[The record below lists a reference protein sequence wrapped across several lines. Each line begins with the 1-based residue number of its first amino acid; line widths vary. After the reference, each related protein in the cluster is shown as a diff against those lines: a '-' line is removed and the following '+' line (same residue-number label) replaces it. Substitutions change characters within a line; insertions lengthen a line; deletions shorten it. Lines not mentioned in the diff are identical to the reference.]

1 MASNF
6 KMYNLFIYALLTTL
20 TIAISFTAFTYIWFG
35 NIDFIVQNVIYFCVL
50 IAMFLIGLSGFSFLI
65 IKRQRRK
72 DFSQISKNLPIAS
85 SEEVDFEG
93 LSQKISNITEVQSK
107 EIDILNEREN
117 YRREFLG
124 NISHELKTPL
134 FSVQG
139 YLLTLIEGGIED
151 ENIRDKYLNRINK
164 SVDRLIYLVKDLDMI
179 SELEKGRIH
188 IENSKFNIVALA
200 QEVIDLLEIKA
211 EKNNIK
217 LILNHPSNYPL
228 KVMGDIEKIQQVLIN
243 LIVNAINYSNENTE
257 VRIEFQETEERVKVL
272 IKDQGIGIKQDDL
285 ERIFER
291 FYRIDKSRNR
301 NQGGSGLGLAIV
313 KHILEAH
320 HQKIMVQSK
329 FGKGSTFSFFLRKAS
344 TEA

>member
-6 KMYNLFIYALLTTL
+6 KIYNLFLYALITTL
-20 TIAISFTAFTYIWFG
+20 LIGGGFIGFTFLWFG
-35 NIDFIVQNVIYFCVL
+35 NINFIIANIPYFLTLLLL
-50 IAMFLIGLSGFSFLI
+50 ILIGLNIFFVLI
-65 IKRQRRK
+65 VKNQRRK
-72 DFSQISKNLPIAS
+72 DFTEISKNLPIVS
-85 SEEVDFEG
+85 TTEEVDFEG
-93 LSQKISNITEVQSK
+93 LSQQISNITQVQSK
-107 EIDILNEREN
+107 EIDFLNEREN

-139 YLLTLIEGGIED
+139 YLLTLIEGGIDD

-179 SELEKGRIH
+179 SELEKGRINVQN
-188 IENSKFNIVALA
+188 IPFNIVALA

-211 EKNNIK
+211 EKNEIK
-217 LILNHPSNYPL
+217 LTLNHPTNYPL

-243 LIVNAINYSNENTE
+243 LVVNAINYSDSNTE
-257 VRIEFQETEERVKVL
+257 IKIEFHETEERVKIMV
-272 IKDQGIGIKQDDL
+272 KDQGVGIKQEDID
-285 ERIFER
+285 RIFER
-291 FYRIDKSRNR
+291 FYRVDKSRNR

-320 HQKIMVQSK
+320 NQKISVQSK
-329 FGKGSTFSFFLRKAS
+329 FGKGSNFFFYLRKAN
-344 TEA
+344 

>member
-6 KMYNLFIYALLTTL
+6 KMYNLFIYAFLTTL
-20 TIAISFTAFTYIWFG
+20 SIALGFTAFTYLWFG
-35 NIDFIVQNVIYFCVL
+35 NIDFIIENIIYFIVL
-50 IAMFLIGLSGFSFLI
+50 IAMILIGLNVFSFLI
-65 IKRQRRK
+65 IKYQRRK

-85 SEEVDFEG
+85 SQEVDFEG

-139 YLLTLIEGGIED
+139 YLLTLIEGGIDD

-164 SVDRLIYLVKDLDMI
+164 SVDRLIYLVRDLDMI
-179 SELEKGRIH
+179 SELEKGRID
-188 IENSKFNIVALA
+188 IQNNPFNIVALA
-200 QEVIDLLEIKA
+200 QDVIDLLEIKA
-211 EKNNIK
+211 ENKDIK
-217 LILNHPSNYPL
+217 ITINHPSNYAL

-243 LIVNAINYSNENTE
+243 LVVNAINYSDENTE
-257 VRIEFQETEERVKVL
+257 IKIEFQETEERIKIMV
-272 IKDQGIGIKQDDL
+272 KDQGVGIKNDDI

-291 FYRIDKSRNR
+291 FYRVDKSRNR

-320 HQKIMVQSK
+320 NQKINVQSK
-329 FGKGSTFSFFLRKAS
+329 IGKGSNFYFFLRRA
-344 TEA
+344 

>member
-6 KMYNLFIYALLTTL
+6 KMYNLFIYALLTTFSITL
-20 TIAISFTAFTYIWFG
+20 GFTTFTYLWFG
-35 NIDFIVQNVIYFCVL
+35 NIDFIIRNIAYFIVL
-50 IAMFLIGLSGFSFLI
+50 IGMILIGLNVFLFLI
-65 IKRQRRK
+65 IKHQRRK
-72 DFSQISKNLPIAS
+72 DFSQISKNLPIIS
-85 SEEVDFEG
+85 SQEVDFEG

-139 YLLTLIEGGIED
+139 YLLTLIEGGIDD

-164 SVDRLIYLVKDLDMI
+164 SVDRLIYLVRDLDMI
-179 SELEKGRIH
+179 SELEKGRIN
-188 IENSKFNIVALA
+188 IQNNPFNIVALA
-200 QEVIDLLEIKA
+200 QDVIDLLEIKA
-211 EKNNIK
+211 ENKEIK
-217 LILNHPSNYPL
+217 ITLNHPSNYAL

-243 LIVNAINYSNENTE
+243 LVVNAINYSDENTE
-257 VRIEFQETEERVKVL
+257 IKIEFQETEERVKIMV
-272 IKDQGIGIKQDDL
+272 KDQGVGIKSDDL

-291 FYRIDKSRNR
+291 FYRVDKSRNR

-320 HQKIMVQSK
+320 HQKINVQSK
-329 FGKGSTFSFFLRKAS
+329 VGKGSNFYFFLRKA
-344 TEA
+344 

>member
-139 YLLTLIEGGIED
+139 YLLTLIEGGMDD

-164 SVDRLIYLVKDLDMI
+164 SVDRLIYLVRDLDMI
-179 SELEKGRIH
+179 SELEKGRID
-188 IENSKFNIVALA
+188 IQNSPFNIVALA
-200 QEVIDLLEIKA
+200 QDVIDLLEIKA
-211 EKNNIK
+211 EKKDIK
-217 LILNHPSNYPL
+217 ITLNHPSNYAL

-243 LIVNAINYSNENTE
+243 LVVNAINYSDEKTE
-257 VRIEFQETEERVKVL
+257 IKIEFQETEERIKIMV
-272 IKDQGIGIKQDDL
+272 KDQGVGIKNDDL

-291 FYRIDKSRNR
+291 FYRVDKSRNR

-320 HQKIMVQSK
+320 HQKIYVQSK
-329 FGKGSTFSFFLRKAS
+329 VGKGSNFYFFLRRA
-344 TEA
+344 

>member
-6 KMYNLFIYALLTTL
+6 KFYNLFIYALITTSIITGGIIILTYL
-20 TIAISFTAFTYIWFG
+20 WFG
-35 NIDFIVQNVIYFCVL
+35 NIDFVSDNIYYFTSLIVL
-50 IAMFLIGLSGFSFLI
+50 ILTGLNIFIFLVV
-65 IKRQRRK
+65 KNQRRK
-72 DFSQISKNLPIAS
+72 DFSEVSKNIPLYS
-85 SEEVDFEG
+85 SENVDFKE
-93 LSQKISNITEVQSK
+93 LSQQISNITEVQSK
-107 EIDILNEREN
+107 EIDFLNEREN

-139 YLLTLIEGGIED
+139 YLLTLIEGGIDD

-179 SELEKGRIH
+179 SELEKGRIN
-188 IENSKFNIVALA
+188 IQKNTFNLVALT
-200 QEVIDLLEIKA
+200 QDVIDLLEIKA

-217 LILNHPSNYPL
+217 INLNHPQNFPL
-228 KVMGDIEKIQQVLIN
+228 KVIGDIEKIQQVLIN
-243 LIVNAINYSNENTE
+243 LIVNSINYSDEGKEIN
-257 VRIEFQETEERVKVL
+257 IDFQVMEERIKFS
-272 IKDQGIGIKQDDL
+272 IKDQGIGIKPEDI

-320 HQKIMVQSK
+320 QQKIYVQSK
-329 FGKGSTFSFFLRKAS
+329 FGKGSTFYFYLRKAN
-344 TEA
+344 